1 MPFLFTLDGK
11 EFNSD
16 DLTVDDAV
24 QIEQLMDKSW
34 LDINPILHGAAFRA
48 MGIVFLTP
56 HLGKDKATE
65 YMGKL
70 KIIETMD
77 HVRWV
82 GEDDLPDV
90 YEDGIPK
97 AAPKV
102 EEDGT
107 STAGSSGP
115 TTDSVGLP
123 ASPDSKQSVTS
134 SS

>member
-1 MPFLFTLDGK
+1 MPFVFTLDGK

-48 MGIVFLTP
+48 MGIVFLSK
-56 HLGKDKATE
+56 HMDKKAAE
-65 YMGKL
+65 SYMGKL
-70 KIIETMD
+70 RIKDTMD

-82 GEDDLPDV
+82 EEDDLPDV

-97 AAPKV
+97 ASPTVAA
-102 EEDGT
+102 DGT
-107 STAGSSGP
+107 STAGSAGHTSSS
-115 TTDSVGLP
+115 DGLP
-123 ASPDSKQSVTS
+123 ASPVSRQSVTS